1 MQDLGFR
8 RAAYGFVV
16 ILAQT
21 NMEPGIK
28 PMSAKLQVSLE
39 DGILGLLGYH
49 TNQGQRHP
57 FLKIVN

>member
-21 NMEPGIK
+21 DMEPEIK
-28 PMSAKLQVSLE
+28 PMSTGLQVILE
-39 DGILGLLGYH
+39 DGILGLLGYPQ
-49 TNQGQRHP
+49 TKDKGTL
-57 FLKIVN
+57 FLKIAN